1 MKMHTILFKKTT
13 LFILLSA
20 CFISGC
26 EKPKDEFVEHRVVL
40 ANGIDFD
47 SRKMVLVDAETGQL
61 TEPCDPTAELN
72 PGDRSTTEK
81 KGGSENSPHNNM
93 KKCAA
98 QFVVSDT
105 DPALNTAIELS
116 RKPIEGKI
124 KKNGELVPA
133 TYFVVVTALYK
144 GSHCNSTTGAGTSGQ
159 SCGRR

>member
-1 MKMHTILFKKTT
+1 MHTIFLKKTP
-13 LFILLSA
+13 LFFLFSA
-20 CFISGC
+20 CLISGC

-61 TEPCDPTAELN
+61 TEPCDPTAELSSE
-72 PGDRSTTEK
+72 DRSANEK
-81 KGGSENSPHNNM
+81 KGSSENGTHNSI
-93 KKCAA
+93 KKCAV
-98 QFVVSDT
+98 QFVASDT
-105 DPALNTAIELS
+105 DPALSTAIELS